1 MEKLNSFQKNAF
13 MGIFVILLY
22 FVWPTIAEIPLQ
34 ILEITSTEQIGLGK
48 VLYDLATNLSL
59 LCLIVWIYRKSIKR
73 DIEDFKKN
81 RKKIFLIMLQY
92 TILAFI
98 GIFLVSAVRI
108 FIFHSDNTAND
119 VALYTYFKEVPWLM
133 TIMAIFYYPIVEE
146 FVFKKTLKT
155 IIQKK
160 WLFII
165 TSALFFGYF
174 NVAFTNMTVLNVM
187 DTLPY
192 IVFAFVTAHAYYK
205 TDNILVP
212 IGIKMIYNIVV
223 TMMLI

>member
-22 FVWPTIAEIPLQ
+22 FIWPTIAEIPLQ

-98 GIFLVSAVRI
+98 SIFLVSAVRI